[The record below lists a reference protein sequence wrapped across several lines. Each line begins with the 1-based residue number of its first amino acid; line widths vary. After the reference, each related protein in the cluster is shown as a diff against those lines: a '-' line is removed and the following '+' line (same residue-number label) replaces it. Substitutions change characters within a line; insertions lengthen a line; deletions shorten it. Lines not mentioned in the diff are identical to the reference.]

1 MFDWF
6 HKTRP
11 KITKITLPQKKHAT
25 STPVCLTLL
34 FQKKKMRL
42 KKEFEWAERGVVIKS
57 GKWNI

>member
-11 KITKITLPQKKHAT
+11 KITKSTLPQKKNVT

-34 FQKKKMRL
+34 FKKKKMRL